1 VRHCRALLLDDVS
14 CGGFEG
20 ERENRERERERERER
35 DDGVAFSFF
44 VLFFLNLD
52 LDLSSPQPKK
62 CAIPKNRWA
71 ILFVAQ
77 SHPLVRP
84 VLQA

>member
-1 VRHCRALLLDDVS
+1 MRSQR
-14 CGGFEG
+14 ERKKKR
-20 ERENRERERERERER
+20 EREQERKKREKEREREKGRS
-35 DDGVAFSFF
+35 DDGS
-44 VLFFLNLD
+44 LLNLD
-52 LDLSSPQPKK
+52 LFYLDQKK
-62 CAIPKNRWA
+62 KKTRNPSLNRWA